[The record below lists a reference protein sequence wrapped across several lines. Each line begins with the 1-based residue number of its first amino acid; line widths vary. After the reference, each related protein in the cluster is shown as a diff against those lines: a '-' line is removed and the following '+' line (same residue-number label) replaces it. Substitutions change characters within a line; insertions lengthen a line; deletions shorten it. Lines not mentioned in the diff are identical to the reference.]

1 MKTKKLSFVRALSAV
16 LCVCV
21 FLCFAGCGD
30 RSNIA
35 PENDTYEESG
45 NYSVETTC
53 PLYDGGLA
61 TLEVECNYYKN
72 SDGDKF
78 MKLTKVSYLIK
89 NSTSFKEMALRY
101 SDGVEIHYDKG
112 EKIFGNYGDDSPMVY
127 SKNGLIKAELTVYM
141 QNGEEKVVD
150 CAVPEDTS
158 SHSEADSTADEV

>member
-1 MKTKKLSFVRALSAV
+1 MKTKKLSFLRALSAV

-30 RSNIA
+30 RSNLA

-45 NYSVETTC
+45 SHSVEATC

-150 CAVPEDTS
+150 CYVPEDTS
-158 SHSEADSTADEV
+158 SYSEADSTADEV